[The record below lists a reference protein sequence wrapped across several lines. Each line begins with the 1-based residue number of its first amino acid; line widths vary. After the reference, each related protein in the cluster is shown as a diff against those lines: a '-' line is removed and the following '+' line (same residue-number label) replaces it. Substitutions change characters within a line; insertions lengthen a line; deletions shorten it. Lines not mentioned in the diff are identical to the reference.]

1 MQQFALNLLVNLVT
15 IVISSVGFTLSVM
28 AHCLAGMLPFVN
40 VSKAQVIH
48 TSSLTVVAA
57 SLPSSEESSA
67 KPVVSLQVGGAQVN
81 FRTSM
86 VTALQQQRK
95 ARRASL
101 PPQPAS
107 PTSIDYVESS
117 VDQSS
122 PSLPANEPVTSATE
136 PASETT
142 SSAED
147 EKDSS
152 SRRSS
157 LTQRIVPQVFRRRTT
172 NNVQSVAGP
181 SNPKQR
187 PSTSPSTSGRNVSIS
202 PRLRGLSFRREP
214 ESPADAHGRI
224 PYVPNPSAGET
235 FQTGFVNPFKGKGK
249 SPSPS
254 PASTPHKTTFALPE
268 VPPSK
273 SPRRPPLTSMPTPS
287 SQHKRHRSL
296 ASYITSAIRPSRP
309 SPQRLAS
316 EPNSRSSSPRRR
328 SFGLSIGIS
337 PYSSSSSASSSS
349 RSRRSFSFSSL
360 SSSAE
365 GDRSRDAMPRTQPYG
380 YPYFAPMPVPSSP
393 TLSRPGMQR
402 AGSSGSGSGRRHAMT
417 PPVME
422 VKPIFEDEGGEGGLD
437 DGLGG
442 LGLEFGEIRVAEGW

>member
-1 MQQFALNLLVNLVT
+1 MCLLLSQEFVL
-15 IVISSVGFTLSVM
+15 IFSFIFIQSVI
-28 AHCLAGMLPFVN
+28 AHCLAGILPFVN

-57 SLPSSEESSA
+57 SLPTSEESSA
-67 KPVVSLQVGGAQVN
+67 QPVVSLQLGGAQVN

-86 VTALQQQRK
+86 VTALQQQRN
-95 ARRASL
+95 ARRASFT
-101 PPQPAS
+101 PQPAS
-107 PTSIDYVESS
+107 PPSTDYVESS
-117 VDQSS
+117 VGQSS
-122 PSLPANEPVTSATE
+122 PSLPAEEPVTSATE

-202 PRLRGLSFRREP
+202 PRLRGLSFKREP

-249 SPSPS
+249 SR
-254 PASTPHKTTFALPE
+254 E
-268 VPPSK
+268 
-273 SPRRPPLTSMPTPS
+273 
-287 SQHKRHRSL
+287 
-296 ASYITSAIRPSRP
+296 
-309 SPQRLAS
+309 
-316 EPNSRSSSPRRR
+316 
-328 SFGLSIGIS
+328 
-337 PYSSSSSASSSS
+337 
-349 RSRRSFSFSSL
+349 FS
-360 SSSAE
+360 
-365 GDRSRDAMPRTQPYG
+365 
-380 YPYFAPMPVPSSP
+380 
-393 TLSRPGMQR
+393 
-402 AGSSGSGSGRRHAMT
+402 
-417 PPVME
+417 
-422 VKPIFEDEGGEGGLD
+422 
-437 DGLGG
+437 
-442 LGLEFGEIRVAEGW
+442 